1 MVYQGVNYELEFLV
15 KDPNKSIS
23 ENQQVSRAAATVGFF
38 TVLSRI
44 LGLVRDMVVFSLF
57 GARMATDAF
66 IMAITLPNIL
76 RRLFAEGSLTIAFV
90 PIFTEYLSLRTKED
104 AFRLARVVLTLLS
117 IILVLVTIIGVLCAP
132 WIVRVLAWGF
142 DGNSVKYELTVLLT
156 RIAFPYIFLIG
167 LVALFMGILNSLRHF
182 AAPAAAP
189 ILYNVGIIG
198 ATVLISPH
206 FSRPIVGVAVG
217 VIVGGVLQLGLQI
230 PWIIKSGVSL
240 IPCWQTDHPAVKRIG
255 LLMLPAIFGSAVY
268 QFNTIVNRFLSSF
281 LVEGSVSWLYVA
293 DRLVQFPLGVFAIA
307 LSTAALPSLSKQGAE
322 KDFKGFGE
330 TLNHTLRMTFFII
343 IPSMAG
349 FILLVEP
356 IIDLVFERGEFNEY
370 ATLMTSR
377 ALTFYAVGLWAFSGI
392 RVMIS
397 AFYAQHDAKTPVR
410 VAVIT
415 LVANLIFGLLLI
427 GPLEHGGLALA
438 LSLSSTLQFGLL
450 VFFFKRKINT
460 WDLTSILVSVGK
472 CVAASTVMGLGVYY
486 LDSCLWLSKPGPGV
500 WHSALRIIGL
510 VSFGAVL
517 YFSVAKLLGCR
528 ELSSVLDIFSS
539 HLRRTKSNEL
549 SHLDR

>member
-1 MVYQGVNYELEFLV
+1 M
-15 KDPNKSIS
+15 KDPDKSVS

-44 LGLVRDMVVFSLF
+44 LGLIRDMVVFSLF

-76 RRLFAEGSLTIAFV
+76 RRLFAEGSLSIAFV
-90 PIFTEYLSLRTKED
+90 PVFTEYLSLRTRED
-104 AFRLARVVLTLLS
+104 AFRLVRVVMSLLS
-117 IILVLVTIIGVLCAP
+117 IILVLVAIIGVLCAP
-132 WIVRVLAWGF
+132 WLVKVLAWGF
-142 DGNSVKYELTVLLT
+142 DGGSVKYELTVLLT

-189 ILYNVGIIG
+189 ILYNIGIIG
-198 ATVLISPH
+198 ATILLSPH
-206 FSRPIVGVAVG
+206 FSQPIVGVAVG
-217 VIVGGVLQLGLQI
+217 VIIGGVLQLGLQI
-230 PWIIKSGVSL
+230 PWIFKSGVSL
-240 IPCWQTDHPAVKRIG
+240 VPCWQPDHPAVKRIG

-281 LVEGSVSWLYVA
+281 LVEGSVSWLYAA

-322 KDFKGFGE
+322 KDFEGFVE

-349 FILLVEP
+349 LIILGKP
-356 IIDLVFERGEFNEY
+356 IINIVFERGEFNEF
-370 ATLMTSR
+370 ATLMTSH
-377 ALTFYAVGLWAFSGI
+377 ALTYYAVGLWAFSGI

-397 AFYAQHDAKTPVR
+397 AFYAQQDAKTPVR
-410 VAVIT
+410 VAIIT

-427 GPLEHGGLALA
+427 GPLQHGGLALA
-438 LSLSSTLQFGLL
+438 LSLSSTLQFCLL
-450 VFFFKRKINT
+450 VFFFKRKIRI
-460 WDLTSILVSVGK
+460 WDLSSVLVSVGK
-472 CVAASTVMGLGVYY
+472 CVIASTVMGMGVYY
-486 LDSCLWLSKPGPGV
+486 MDSCLWLSKTGPGV
-500 WHSALRIIGL
+500 WYSAERMIGL
-510 VSFGAVL
+510 VLLGTVL
-517 YFSVAKLLGCR
+517 YLLTARFLRCR
-528 ELSSVLDIFSS
+528 ELSAVLDMIKGLFKNAEPKDSS
-539 HLRRTKSNEL
+539 DS
-549 SHLDR
+549 DR

>member
-1 MVYQGVNYELEFLV
+1 M
-15 KDPNKSIS
+15 KDPDKSIS

-76 RRLFAEGSLTIAFV
+76 RRLFAEGSLSIAFV
-90 PIFTEYLSLRTKED
+90 PVFTEYLTLRTRED
-104 AFRLARVVLTLLS
+104 AFRLARVVMTLLS

-132 WIVRVLAWGF
+132 WLVRVLAWGF
-142 DGNSVKYELTVLLT
+142 DGSGVKYELTVLLT

-189 ILYNVGIIG
+189 ILYNMGIIG
-198 ATVLISPH
+198 ATILISPL
-206 FSRPIVGVAVG
+206 FSQPIVGVAVG
-217 VIVGGVLQLGLQI
+217 VIIGGMLQLGLQI
-230 PWIIKSGVSL
+230 PWILKSGVSL
-240 IPCWQTDHPAVKRIG
+240 VPCWQPNHPAVKRIG

-281 LVEGSVSWLYVA
+281 LVEGSVSWLYAA

-322 KDFKGFGE
+322 KDFEGFGE

-349 FILLVEP
+349 LIILGEP
-356 IIDLVFERGEFNEY
+356 IIEIVFERGEFNKFS
-370 ATLMTSR
+370 TLMTSH
-377 ALTFYAVGLWAFSGI
+377 ALTYYAVGLWAFSGI

-397 AFYAQHDAKTPVR
+397 AFYAQHDPKTPVK
-410 VAVIT
+410 VAIIT
-415 LVANLIFGLLLI
+415 LVANLVFGLLLI
-427 GPLEHGGLALA
+427 GPLQHGGLALA
-438 LSLSSTLQFGLL
+438 LSLSSTLQFCLL
-450 VFFFKRKINT
+450 VFFFKRKIRT
-460 WDLTSILVSVGK
+460 WDLSSVLISVGK

-486 LDSCLWLSKPGPGV
+486 LDSCLWLSKTGSGV
-500 WHSALRIIGL
+500 WYSAVRIIGL
-510 VSFGAVL
+510 VLFGTVL
-517 YFSVAKLLGCR
+517 YFLAARFLRCR
-528 ELSSVLDIFSS
+528 EPSAVLEMITAVKRKRELDRSS
-539 HLRRTKSNEL
+539 HS
-549 SHLDR
+549 DR

>member
-1 MVYQGVNYELEFLV
+1 M
-15 KDPNKSIS
+15 KDPDKSIS
-23 ENQQVSRAAATVGFF
+23 AENQQVSRAAVTVGFF

-66 IMAITLPNIL
+66 VMAITFPNIL

-90 PIFTEYLSLRTKED
+90 PIFTEYLSLRTRED
-104 AFRLARVVLTLLS
+104 AFRLTRVVLTLLS
-117 IILVLVTIIGVLCAP
+117 IILVLVMIIGVLCAP
-132 WIVRVLAWGF
+132 WIVRILAWGF
-142 DGNSVKYELTVLLT
+142 GASSVKYELTVLLT

-198 ATVLISPH
+198 AAILISPH
-206 FSRPIVGVAVG
+206 FSQPIVGVVMG
-217 VIVGGVLQLGLQI
+217 VIIGGVLQLGLQI
-230 PWIIKSGVSL
+230 PWILKAGISL
-240 IPCWQTDHPAVKRIG
+240 IPCWQPDHPAVKRIG
-255 LLMLPAIFGSAVY
+255 LLMLPALFGSAVY

-307 LSTAALPSLSKQGAE
+307 LSTAALPSLSKLGAE
-322 KDFKGFGE
+322 KDFEGFGE

-349 FILLVEP
+349 LIILGEP
-356 IIDLVFERGEFNEY
+356 IIGLAFERGEFNEF
-370 ATLMTSR
+370 ATLMTSS

-397 AFYAQHDAKTPVR
+397 AFYAQQDGKTPVR
-410 VAVIT
+410 IAVIT
-415 LVANLIFGLLLI
+415 LMANLIFGLLLM

-450 VFFFKRKINT
+450 VFFLKRKVRR
-460 WDLTSILVSVGK
+460 WDLIPVLVSVGK
-472 CVAASTVMGLGVYY
+472 CVVASMVMGLGVYY
-486 LDSCLWLSKPGPGV
+486 LDSYLWLSEQGQSV
-500 WHSALRIIGL
+500 WYSSVRIIGL
-510 VSFGAVL
+510 VLFGTVL
-517 YFSVAKLLGCR
+517 YFSAARFLGCR
-528 ELSSVLDIFSS
+528 ELSAVLDMIKTG
-539 HLRRTKSNEL
+539 LGKTNQVKSPN
-549 SHLDR
+549 LDH

>member
-1 MVYQGVNYELEFLV
+1 M
-15 KDPNKSIS
+15 KDQDRSIS
-23 ENQQVSRAAATVGFF
+23 ENEQVSRAAATVGFF

-76 RRLFAEGSLTIAFV
+76 RRLFAEGSLSIAFV
-90 PIFTEYLSLRTKED
+90 PVFTEYLSLRTRED

-117 IILVLVTIIGVLCAP
+117 IFLVLVTVIGVLCAP
-132 WIVRVLAWGF
+132 WIVSVLAWGF
-142 DGNSVKYELTVLLT
+142 DGGSVKYELTVLLT

-198 ATVLISPH
+198 TTILVSPH
-206 FSRPIVGVAVG
+206 FSQPIAGVAMG
-217 VIVGGVLQLGLQI
+217 VIVGGVLQLLLQI
-230 PWIIKSGVSL
+230 PWILKRGVSL
-240 IPCWQTDHPAVKRIG
+240 IPYWQPDHPGVKRIG
-255 LLMLPAIFGSAVY
+255 LLMIPAIFGSAVY
-268 QFNTIVNRFLSSF
+268 QFNTIINRFLSSF
-281 LVEGSVSWLYVA
+281 LVEGSVSWLYAA

-307 LSTAALPSLSKQGAE
+307 LSTAALPSLSKLGAE
-322 KDFKGFGE
+322 RDFEGFGE
-330 TLNHTLRMTFFII
+330 TLNHTLRMNFFII

-349 FILLVEP
+349 LIILGEP
-356 IIDLVFERGEFNEY
+356 IINLVFERGEFNEF

-450 VFFFKRKINT
+450 VYFFKGKIKT
-460 WDLTSILVSVGK
+460 WNLTPILASAGK
-472 CVAASTVMGLGVYY
+472 CIVASMVMGLGVHCA
-486 LDSCLWLSKPGPGV
+486 DSYLWLSEAGPGV
-500 WHSALRIIGL
+500 RYSAVRIIGL
-510 VSFGAVL
+510 VLLGTVL
-517 YFSVAKLLGCR
+517 YFSAARFLGCR
-528 ELSSVLDIFSS
+528 ELSTVLDMIKGFFRKTESEDSS
-539 HLRRTKSNEL
+539 HL
-549 SHLDR
+549 DP

>member
-1 MVYQGVNYELEFLV
+1 MNGGFLV
-15 KDPNKSIS
+15 KDPERSIS
-23 ENQQVSRAAATVGFF
+23 ENEQVSRAAATVGFF

-76 RRLFAEGSLTIAFV
+76 RRLFAEGSLSIAFIPV
-90 PIFTEYLSLRTKED
+90 FTEYLSLRTRED

-117 IILVLVTIIGVLCAP
+117 IVLVLVTVVGVLCAP

-142 DGNSVKYELTVLLT
+142 DGGGVKYELTVLLT

-198 ATVLISPH
+198 ATILISPH
-206 FSRPIVGVAVG
+206 FNQPIVGVAMG
-217 VIVGGVLQLGLQI
+217 VVIGGVLQLLLQI
-230 PWIIKSGVSL
+230 PWILKCGVSL
-240 IPCWQTDHPAVKRIG
+240 IPCWQPDHPAVKRIG

-281 LVEGSVSWLYVA
+281 LVEGSVSWLYAA

-322 KDFKGFGE
+322 KDFEGFGE
-330 TLNHTLRMTFFII
+330 TLNHTLRMNFFII

-349 FILLVEP
+349 LIILGEP
-356 IIDLVFERGEFNEY
+356 IIDLVFERGEFNKF

-397 AFYAQHDAKTPVR
+397 AFYAQHDAKTPVK

-427 GPLEHGGLALA
+427 GPLQHGGLALA

-450 VFFFKRKINT
+450 VYFFKRKIRT
-460 WDLTSILVSVGK
+460 WDSIPILASVGK
-472 CVAASTVMGLGVYY
+472 CVVASTVMGLGVYY
-486 LDSCLWLSKPGPGV
+486 LDSCLWLSETGPGV
-500 WHSALRIIGL
+500 WYSAVRIIGL
-510 VSFGAVL
+510 VLFGTVL
-517 YFSVAKLLGCR
+517 YFLAARFLRCR
-528 ELSSVLDIFSS
+528 ELSAVLDMIKDLFRKTEPKNSVF
-539 HLRRTKSNEL
+539 
-549 SHLDR
+549 

>member
-1 MVYQGVNYELEFLV
+1 M
-15 KDPNKSIS
+15 KDLDNSIS

-76 RRLFAEGSLTIAFV
+76 RRLFAEGSLSIAFIPV
-90 PIFTEYLSLRTKED
+90 FTEYLSLRTKED

-142 DGNSVKYELTVLLT
+142 DGSSVKYELTVLLT

-206 FSRPIVGVAVG
+206 LSRPIVGVAAG

-230 PWIIKSGVSL
+230 PWILKSGISL
-240 IPCWQTDHPAVKRIG
+240 IPCWQPDHPAVKRIG
-255 LLMLPAIFGSAVY
+255 FLMVPAVFGSAVY

-281 LVEGSVSWLYVA
+281 LVEGSVSWLYAA

-322 KDFKGFGE
+322 KDFEGFGE

-343 IPSMAG
+343 IPSMTG
-349 FILLVEP
+349 LIILGEP
-356 IIDLVFERGEFNEY
+356 ITDLVFERGEFNEF

-397 AFYAQHDAKTPVR
+397 ALYAQHDAKTPVK
-410 VAVIT
+410 VAVLT
-415 LVANLIFGLLLI
+415 LAANLIFGLILM

-438 LSLSSTLQFGLL
+438 LSLSSTLQFSLL
-450 VFFFKRKINT
+450 VFFLKRKIKS
-460 WDLTSILVSVGK
+460 WDLTPVLVSVGK
-472 CVAASTVMGLGVYY
+472 GVVASTVMGLGVYY
-486 LDSCLWLSKPGPGV
+486 LDSCLWISDPAPEV
-500 WHSALRIIGL
+500 WSSVLQIIGL
-510 VSFGAVL
+510 VLLGTVL
-517 YFSVAKLLGCR
+517 YFSVARFLGCR
-528 ELSSVLDIFSS
+528 ELSSVSDIIKAVFTPSL
-539 HLRRTKSNEL
+539 HKK
-549 SHLDR
+549 HDKGF

>member
-1 MVYQGVNYELEFLV
+1 VNNQ
-15 KDPNKSIS
+15 DTSIS

-44 LGLVRDMVVFSLF
+44 LGLIRDMVVFSLF

-66 IMAITLPNIL
+66 VMAITIPNIL
-76 RRLFAEGSLTIAFV
+76 RRLFAEGSLTIAFIPV
-90 PIFTEYLSLRTKED
+90 FTEYLSLRTRED

-117 IILVLVTIIGVLCAP
+117 VILVLVTIIGVLCAP
-132 WIVRVLAWGF
+132 WIVRILAWGF
-142 DGNSVKYELTVLLT
+142 GGSSVKYELTVLLT

-198 ATVLISPH
+198 AAILISPH
-206 FSRPIVGVAVG
+206 FSRPIVGVAAG

-230 PWIIKSGVSL
+230 PWILKSGVSL
-240 IPCWQTDHPAVKRIG
+240 IPCWQPDHPAVKRIG

-322 KDFKGFGE
+322 KDFEGFGE

-349 FILLVEP
+349 LIILGEP
-356 IIDLVFERGEFNEY
+356 IIDLVFERGEFNEF

-377 ALTFYAVGLWAFSGI
+377 ALTFYALGLWAFSGI

-450 VFFFKRKINT
+450 VFFFKRMFKT
-460 WDLTSILVSVGK
+460 WDLTSILASVGK
-472 CVAASTVMGLGVYY
+472 CVVASAVMGLGVYY

-500 WHSALRIIGL
+500 WYSAVRIIGL
-510 VSFGAVL
+510 VLFGTVL